1 LKDIGDVEHME
12 EVVSLTF
19 QYFKILHQ
27 HGVVEWMFEKV
38 LEFSMTNPFLEVMGI
53 MVFELH
59 QQIIYSNYLP

>member
-1 LKDIGDVEHME
+1 M
-12 EVVSLTF
+12 SLTF